1 MPLPLTIALIILTV
15 ASDALTIY
23 AIVALVR
30 AQTSLS
36 SVPTARTGLDLPEPA
51 HGWPPVTIIIP
62 AHNEDGSIAAL
73 AQSLLAQDYP
83 SFNVVFALDRC
94 TDSTARILRDTIK
107 NDARFSILEITS
119 CPEDWAGKT
128 HALWRG
134 VSDSPAAQNAELL
147 LFADADTTFDPAC
160 LRASVALLLDCNLG
174 LLSLLS
180 TLTTSR
186 WFERVAQP
194 AAVFELMR
202 HFPLSRVNKVGP
214 GRSSFANGQFMLFRR
229 DAYEHVGGHDA
240 VRDELLE
247 DLALARLLK
256 QANIPAGLLLADG
269 MLTCAMYDS
278 WLAFT
283 RGWSRIFIEA
293 AKRRPDRLRAW
304 AAALVITGA
313 LLPAAAIACLALALP
328 FAIQLDVLGLIAAF
342 ISAGAIMIWIIL
354 HALVLRAQKA
364 PIWHAILSPIGALLV
379 SRLLFRAA
387 RNLSRGSAV
396 TWAGRSYARPIRNA
410 DSPPLEVAPTQPDPV
425 KTG

>member
-1 MPLPLTIALIILTV
+1 MPLPLTISLIALTV

-23 AIVALVR
+23 AIIALVR
-30 AQTSLS
+30 ARASLE
-36 SVPTARTGLDLPEPA
+36 SVPTARAGLDLAEPA
-51 HGWPPVTIIIP
+51 DGWPPVTVIIP
-62 AHNEDGSIAAL
+62 AHNEERTIAAL

-94 TDSTARILRDTIK
+94 TDATARILRDTIK
-107 NDARFSILEITS
+107 NDARFSILEIIS
-119 CPEDWAGKT
+119 CPNDWAGKT

-134 VSDSPAAQNAELL
+134 VNDSHAAQNAELL

-160 LRASVALLLDCNLG
+160 LRAAVALLLDCDLA

-180 TLTTSR
+180 TLTTAR

-229 DAYEHVGGHDA
+229 DDYETVGGHQA

-256 QANIPAGLLLADG
+256 QANLPAGLLLADG

-278 WLAFT
+278 WRAFT

-304 AAALVITGA
+304 AAALIITGA
-313 LLPAAAIACLALALP
+313 LLPAAAFVCLGLSIP
-328 FAIQLDVLGLIAAF
+328 YAIQFDALGLIAGS
-342 ISAGAIMIWIIL
+342 ISAGAIVIWLIL
-354 HALVLRAQKA
+354 LAFVLRAQKA
-364 PIWHAILSPIGALLV
+364 PSWHALLYPLGALLV
-379 SRLLFRAA
+379 ARLLFRAA
-387 RNLSRGSAV
+387 RDLTRGAAV
-396 TWAGRSYARPIRNA
+396 TWAGRSYARPIRDA
-410 DSPPLEVAPTQPDPV
+410 DSPPLEVAPTQSAEP
-425 KTG
+425 GA